1 MPSGAV
7 NDIRVRR
14 TESDIRVVRR
24 TESSIRTESD
34 IRMVRNTESDI
45 RTESDIKT
53 ESDIRWSEGPKV
65 ILGWSE
71 GKD

>member
-1 MPSGAV
+1 LPSGAV

-45 RTESDIKT
+45 RTESDIKVVRRT
-53 ESDIRWSEGPKV
+53 
-65 ILGWSE
+65 
-71 GKD
+71 